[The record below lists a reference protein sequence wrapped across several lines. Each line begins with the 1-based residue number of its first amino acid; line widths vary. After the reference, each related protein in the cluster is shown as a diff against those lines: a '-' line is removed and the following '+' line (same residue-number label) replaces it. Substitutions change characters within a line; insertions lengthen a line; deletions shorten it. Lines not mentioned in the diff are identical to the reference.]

1 MGEVEG
7 VAGEKI
13 TGSSNS
19 TWNEPAL
26 SQREKANQLGF
37 RPAELKEVSLMLT
50 HHPNAEPVMSPRAR
64 APRRGPGS
72 APGPLRVWDKP
83 VYKLTL

>member
-1 MGEVEG
+1 MGEAEG

-50 HHPNAEPVMSPRAR
+50 HHPNAEPVESAGQSTAAR
-64 APRRGPGS
+64 S
-72 APGPLRVWDKP
+72 WLRSWP
-83 VYKLTL
+83 PEGLG